1 MAGYHLPQRAPPPG
15 ENRLWWHNG
24 AAKLASATRYLAIKH
39 VMSPSA
45 PNALQEPALLIL
57 PFRSGLWHRL
67 ATRSITSRA
76 LKTKG
81 FCTLSRVA

>member
-1 MAGYHLPQRAPPPG
+1 MAAYHLAQRTPPPG

-24 AAKLASATRYLAIKH
+24 AAELASAARYLPIMH

-45 PNALQEPALLIL
+45 PQALQDTVLLIL

-76 LKTKG
+76 LKTEG
-81 FCTLSRVA
+81 FCTLCRVA